1 MPVKLIAF
9 DLDGTLLDDDKHLP
23 PENLSALQAAYE
35 RGIFLVPATG
45 RILKAL
51 PEELLAPG
59 LFRYFIFAN
68 GALVYDLQEQ
78 RALYQA
84 RIEPELA
91 VLLCSYM
98 DTLPV
103 LYDCYRGDCGYM
115 TAWMYDRA
123 PEFFETEPHILK
135 LVKSLRRP
143 VPDLKQ
149 KILEDQVPL
158 EKLQMY
164 FRQEHMDERT
174 RQLELVPKLFP
185 ELIASSSLRN
195 NIEINSARA
204 GKGNALR
211 ALCEQLGLDV
221 SESVAFGD
229 GLNDADMLRA
239 AGRGCAMQNAVPSVR
254 EAADVIVENN
264 NDAGVGK
271 EIFRLLA
278 GGEGAPAFPSA
289 GVFGASPAGPF
300 PSDSH
305 ES

>member
-1 MPVKLIAF
+1 MNVRLIVF
-9 DLDGTLLDDDKHLP
+9 DLDGTFLDDDKHLP
-23 PENLSALQAAYE
+23 PENLAALQAAHAQ
-35 RGIFLVPATG
+35 GIFLVPATG

-78 RALYQA
+78 QALYRA

-91 VLLCSYM
+91 VRLCTYM

-115 TAWMYDRA
+115 TQWMYDRA

-149 KILEDQVPL
+149 KILEDQLPL
-158 EKLQMY
+158 EKLQMF
-164 FRQEHMDERT
+164 FRPEHMDERA
-174 RQLELVPKLFP
+174 RQLELVPQLFP

-211 ALCEQLGLDV
+211 ALCGKLGLDAL
-221 SESVAFGD
+221 ESVAFGD

-239 AGRGCAMQNAVPSVR
+239 AGRGCAMQNAVPAVK
-254 EAADVIVENN
+254 EAADVTVETN

-271 EIFRLLA
+271 EIFRLLR
-278 GGEGAPAFPSA
+278 GA
-289 GVFGASPAGPF
+289 
-300 PSDSH
+300 
-305 ES
+305 E

>member
-1 MPVKLIAF
+1 MNVRLIAF

-23 PENLSALQAAYE
+23 AENLAALQAAHAQ
-35 RGIFLVPATG
+35 GIFLVPATG

-78 RALYQA
+78 RALYRA

-91 VLLCSYM
+91 VRLCTYM
-98 DTLPV
+98 ATLPV

-115 TAWMYDRA
+115 TQWMYDRA

-135 LVKSLRRP
+135 LIKSLRRP
-143 VPDLKQ
+143 VPELKQ
-149 KILEDQVPL
+149 KILEDGLPL
-158 EKLQMY
+158 EKLQMF
-164 FRQEHMDERT
+164 FRPEHMDERA
-174 RQLELVPKLFP
+174 RQLELVPQLFP

-211 ALCEQLGLDV
+211 ALCEKLDLDT

-239 AGRGCAMQNAVPSVR
+239 AGRGCAMQNAVPAVKD
-254 EAADVIVENN
+254 AADVIVETN
-264 NDAGVGK
+264 NDAGVGR
-271 EIFRLLA
+271 EIFRLLR
-278 GGEGAPAFPSA
+278 GA
-289 GVFGASPAGPF
+289 
-300 PSDSH
+300 
-305 ES
+305 E

>member
-1 MPVKLIAF
+1 MTVKLIAF

-23 PENLSALQAAYE
+23 EENLAALRAAYD

-51 PEELLAPG
+51 PDELLELQ

-68 GALVYDLQEQ
+68 GALVYDLKED
-78 RALYQA
+78 RALYRA

-91 VLLCSYM
+91 VRLCTYM
-98 DTLPV
+98 DRLPV

-115 TAWMYDRA
+115 TAWMYEKA
-123 PEFFETEPHILK
+123 PDFFETEPHILK

-149 KILEDQVPL
+149 KILEDGVAL

-164 FRQEHMDERT
+164 FRPEHMDERA
-174 RQLELVPKLFP
+174 RQLTLVPQLFP

-211 ALCEQLGLDV
+211 ALCGELGLDV

-229 GLNDADMLRA
+229 GLNDKDMLLVS
-239 AGRGCAMQNAVPSVR
+239 GRGCAMQNAVPAIR
-254 EAADVIVENN
+254 DAADAVIESNT
-264 NDAGVGK
+264 DAGVGT
-271 EIFRLLA
+271 EICRLLR
-278 GGEGAPAFPSA
+278 GGE
-289 GVFGASPAGPF
+289 
-300 PSDSH
+300 
-305 ES
+305 

>member
-1 MPVKLIAF
+1 MNVRLIAF

-23 PENLSALQAAYE
+23 AENLAALQAAHAQ
-35 RGIFLVPATG
+35 GIFLVPATG

-78 RALYQA
+78 QALYRA

-91 VLLCSYM
+91 VRLCTYM

-115 TAWMYDRA
+115 TQWMYDRA

-149 KILEDQVPL
+149 KIQEDGLPL
-158 EKLQMY
+158 EKLQMF
-164 FRQEHMDERT
+164 FRPEHMDERA

-211 ALCEQLGLDV
+211 ALCEKLDLDT

-239 AGRGCAMQNAVPSVR
+239 AGRGCAMQNAVPAVKD
-254 EAADVIVENN
+254 AADVIVETN
-264 NDAGVGK
+264 NDAGVGR
-271 EIFRLLA
+271 EIFRLLR
-278 GGEGAPAFPSA
+278 GTE
-289 GVFGASPAGPF
+289 
-300 PSDSH
+300 
-305 ES
+305 

>member
-1 MPVKLIAF
+1 MNVKLIAF

-23 PENLSALQAAYE
+23 SENLAALQAAHAQ
-35 RGIFLVPATG
+35 GIFLVPATG

-78 RALYQA
+78 QALYRA

-91 VLLCSYM
+91 VRLCTYM

-115 TAWMYDRA
+115 TQWMYDRA

-149 KILEDQVPL
+149 KIQEDGLPL
-158 EKLQMY
+158 EKLQMF
-164 FRQEHMDERT
+164 FRPEHMDERA
-174 RQLELVPKLFP
+174 RQLELVPQLFP

-211 ALCEQLGLDV
+211 ALCEKLDLDT

-239 AGRGCAMQNAVPSVR
+239 AGRGCAMQNAVPAVK
-254 EAADVIVENN
+254 EAADVTVETN

-271 EIFRLLA
+271 EILRLLR
-278 GGEGAPAFPSA
+278 GA
-289 GVFGASPAGPF
+289 
-300 PSDSH
+300 
-305 ES
+305 E

>member
-1 MPVKLIAF
+1 MTVKLIAF

-23 PENLSALQAAYE
+23 PENLAALQSAHTQ
-35 RGIFLVPATG
+35 GIFLVPATG

-78 RALYQA
+78 RALYRA

-91 VLLCSYM
+91 VRLCMYM
-98 DTLPV
+98 ETLPV

-115 TAWMYDRA
+115 TQWMYDRA

-149 KILEDQVPL
+149 KIQEDGLPL
-158 EKLQMY
+158 EKLQMF
-164 FRQEHMDERT
+164 FRPEHMDERA
-174 RQLELVPKLFP
+174 RQLELVPQLFP

-211 ALCEQLGLDV
+211 ALCEKLDLDT

-239 AGRGCAMQNAVPSVR
+239 AGRGCAMQNAVPAVK
-254 EAADVIVENN
+254 EAADLIVETN

-271 EIFRLLA
+271 EIFRLLR
-278 GGEGAPAFPSA
+278 GA
-289 GVFGASPAGPF
+289 
-300 PSDSH
+300 
-305 ES
+305 E

>member
-23 PENLSALQAAYE
+23 PENLAALQAAYE

-84 RIEPELA
+84 RIDPELA
-91 VLLCSYM
+91 VRLCAYM

-164 FRQEHMDERT
+164 FRQEHMDERA

-211 ALCEQLGLDV
+211 ALCEKLDLDT

-239 AGRGCAMQNAVPSVR
+239 AGRGCAMQNAVPAVR
-254 EAADVIVENN
+254 EAADVTVETN

-271 EIFRLLA
+271 EIFRLLR
-278 GGEGAPAFPSA
+278 GA
-289 GVFGASPAGPF
+289 
-300 PSDSH
+300 
-305 ES
+305 E

>member
-1 MPVKLIAF
+1 MNVRLITF

-23 PENLSALQAAYE
+23 PENLAALQAAHAQ
-35 RGIFLVPATG
+35 GIFLVPATG

-78 RALYQA
+78 QALYRA

-91 VLLCSYM
+91 VRLCMYM

-115 TAWMYDRA
+115 TQWMYDRA

-143 VPDLKQ
+143 VPDLTQ
-149 KILEDQVPL
+149 KIQEDGLPL
-158 EKLQMY
+158 EKLQMF
-164 FRQEHMDERT
+164 FRPEHMDERA
-174 RQLELVPKLFP
+174 RQLELVPQLFP

-211 ALCEQLGLDV
+211 ALCGKLGLDA

-239 AGRGCAMQNAVPSVR
+239 AGRGCAMQNAVPAVK
-254 EAADVIVENN
+254 EAADVIVETNN
-264 NDAGVGK
+264 EAGVGK
-271 EIFRLLA
+271 EIFRLLR
-278 GGEGAPAFPSA
+278 GA
-289 GVFGASPAGPF
+289 
-300 PSDSH
+300 
-305 ES
+305 E

>member
-1 MPVKLIAF
+1 MNVRLIAF

-23 PENLSALQAAYE
+23 PENLAALQAAHAQ
-35 RGIFLVPATG
+35 GIFLVPATG

-78 RALYQA
+78 QALYRA

-91 VLLCSYM
+91 VRLCTYM

-115 TAWMYDRA
+115 TQWMYDRA

-149 KILEDQVPL
+149 KIQEDGLPL
-158 EKLQMY
+158 EKLQMF
-164 FRQEHMDERT
+164 FRPEHMDERA
-174 RQLELVPKLFP
+174 RQLELVPQLFP

-211 ALCEQLGLDV
+211 ALCEKLDLDT

-229 GLNDADMLRA
+229 GLNDADMIRA
-239 AGRGCAMQNAVPSVR
+239 AGRGCAMQNAVPAVK
-254 EAADVIVENN
+254 EAADVIVETN

-271 EIFRLLA
+271 EIFRLLR
-278 GGEGAPAFPSA
+278 GA
-289 GVFGASPAGPF
+289 
-300 PSDSH
+300 
-305 ES
+305 E

>member
-1 MPVKLIAF
+1 MTVKLIAF

-23 PENLSALQAAYE
+23 EENLAALRAAYD

-51 PEELLAPG
+51 PDELLELQ

-68 GALVYDLQEQ
+68 GALVYDLKED
-78 RALYQA
+78 RALYRA

-91 VLLCSYM
+91 VRLCTYM
-98 DTLPV
+98 DRLPV

-115 TAWMYDRA
+115 TAWMYEKA
-123 PEFFETEPHILK
+123 PDFFETEPHILK

-149 KILEDQVPL
+149 KILEDGVAL

-164 FRQEHMDERT
+164 FRPEHMDERA
-174 RQLELVPKLFP
+174 RQLTLVPQLFP

-211 ALCEQLGLDV
+211 ALCGELGLDV
-221 SESVAFGD
+221 SERPSSKATPTPASEQRFAGCS
-229 GLNDADMLRA
+229 GAGNRHA
-239 AGRGCAMQNAVPSVR
+239 AGRPGNPALFPSVGHYPQR
-254 EAADVIVENN
+254 QELRIIHGRA
-264 NDAGVGK
+264 
-271 EIFRLLA
+271 RLL
-278 GGEGAPAFPSA
+278 
-289 GVFGASPAGPF
+289 VL
-300 PSDSH
+300 
-305 ES
+305 

>member
-1 MPVKLIAF
+1 MNVKLIAF

-23 PENLSALQAAYE
+23 PENLAALQAAHTQ
-35 RGIFLVPATG
+35 GIFLVPATG

-78 RALYQA
+78 QALYRA

-91 VLLCSYM
+91 VRLCTYM

-115 TAWMYDRA
+115 TQWMYDRA

-149 KILEDQVPL
+149 KIQEDGLPL
-158 EKLQMY
+158 EKLQMF
-164 FRQEHMDERT
+164 FRPEHMDERA
-174 RQLELVPKLFP
+174 RQLELVP
-185 ELIASSSLRN
+185 A
-195 NIEINSARA
+195 
-204 GKGNALR
+204 
-211 ALCEQLGLDV
+211 
-221 SESVAFGD
+221 
-229 GLNDADMLRA
+229 
-239 AGRGCAMQNAVPSVR
+239 CAVR
-254 EAADVIVENN
+254 EARPGHFGERRLRRRTERCGHAPGCGPGLR
-264 NDAGVGK
+264 DAERGSRSKGS
-271 EIFRLLA
+271 RRCHRRNQQRCRCR
-278 GGEGAPAFPSA
+278 EGNFPPAPRRGMSIPC
-289 GVFGASPAGPF
+289 PF
-300 PSDSH
+300 S
-305 ES
+305 

>member
-1 MPVKLIAF
+1 MNVKLIAF

-23 PENLSALQAAYE
+23 PENLAALQAAHTQ
-35 RGIFLVPATG
+35 GIFLVPATG

-68 GALVYDLQEQ
+68 GAAVDDLQEQ
-78 RALYQA
+78 QALYRA

-91 VLLCSYM
+91 VRLCTYM

-115 TAWMYDRA
+115 TQWMYDRA

-149 KILEDQVPL
+149 KIQEDGLPL
-158 EKLQMY
+158 EKLQMF
-164 FRQEHMDERT
+164 FRPEHMDERA

-211 ALCEQLGLDV
+211 ALCEKLDLDT

-239 AGRGCAMQNAVPSVR
+239 AGRGCAMQNAVPAVK
-254 EAADVIVENN
+254 EAADVTVETN

-271 EIFRLLA
+271 EIFRLLR
-278 GGEGAPAFPSA
+278 GA
-289 GVFGASPAGPF
+289 
-300 PSDSH
+300 
-305 ES
+305 E

>member
-1 MPVKLIAF
+1 MNVKLIAF

-23 PENLSALQAAYE
+23 PENLAALQAAHAQ
-35 RGIFLVPATG
+35 GIFLVPATG

-78 RALYQA
+78 QALYRA

-91 VLLCSYM
+91 VRLCTYM

-103 LYDCYRGDCGYM
+103 LYDCYRGDCSYM
-115 TAWMYDRA
+115 TQWMYDRA

-149 KILEDQVPL
+149 KIQEDGLPL
-158 EKLQMY
+158 EKLQMF
-164 FRQEHMDERT
+164 FRPEHMDERA
-174 RQLELVPKLFP
+174 RQLELVPQLFP

-211 ALCEQLGLDV
+211 ALCEKLDLDT

-239 AGRGCAMQNAVPSVR
+239 AGRGCAMQNAVPAVK
-254 EAADVIVENN
+254 EAADVTVETN

-271 EIFRLLA
+271 EIFRLLR
-278 GGEGAPAFPSA
+278 GA
-289 GVFGASPAGPF
+289 
-300 PSDSH
+300 
-305 ES
+305 E

>member
-1 MPVKLIAF
+1 MNVKLIAF

-23 PENLSALQAAYE
+23 PENLAALQAAHMQ
-35 RGIFLVPATG
+35 GIFLVPATG

-78 RALYQA
+78 QALYRA

-91 VLLCSYM
+91 VRLCTYM

-115 TAWMYDRA
+115 TQWMYDRA

-149 KILEDQVPL
+149 KIQEDGLPL
-158 EKLQMY
+158 EKLQMF
-164 FRQEHMDERT
+164 FRPEHMDERA
-174 RQLELVPKLFP
+174 RQLELVPQLFP

-211 ALCEQLGLDV
+211 ALCEKLDLDT

-239 AGRGCAMQNAVPSVR
+239 AGRGCAMQNAIPAVK
-254 EAADVIVENN
+254 EAADVTVETN

-271 EIFRLLA
+271 EIFRLLR
-278 GGEGAPAFPSA
+278 GA
-289 GVFGASPAGPF
+289 
-300 PSDSH
+300 
-305 ES
+305 E

>member
-1 MPVKLIAF
+1 MTVKLIAF

-23 PENLSALQAAYE
+23 PENLAALQSAHTQ
-35 RGIFLVPATG
+35 GIFLVPATG

-78 RALYQA
+78 QALYRA

-91 VLLCSYM
+91 VRLCTYM

-115 TAWMYDRA
+115 TQWMYDRA

-149 KILEDQVPL
+149 KIQEDGLPL
-158 EKLQMY
+158 EKLQMF
-164 FRQEHMDERT
+164 FRPEHMDERA
-174 RQLELVPKLFP
+174 RQLELVPQLFP

-211 ALCEQLGLDV
+211 ALCEKLDLDT

-239 AGRGCAMQNAVPSVR
+239 AGRGCAMQNAVPAVK
-254 EAADVIVENN
+254 EAADVTVETN

-271 EIFRLLA
+271 EIFRLLR
-278 GGEGAPAFPSA
+278 GA
-289 GVFGASPAGPF
+289 
-300 PSDSH
+300 
-305 ES
+305 E